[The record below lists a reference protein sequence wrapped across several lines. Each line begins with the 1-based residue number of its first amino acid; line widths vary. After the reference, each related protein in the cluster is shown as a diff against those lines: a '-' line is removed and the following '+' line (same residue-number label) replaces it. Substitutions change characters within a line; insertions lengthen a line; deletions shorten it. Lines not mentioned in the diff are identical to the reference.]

1 MPSPTGASDPPAAAL
16 ALAAY
21 RGLGHAFRPFVPLAL
36 ARRARRGKEDPAR
49 TGERYGI
56 ASIPRPAGRVVWV
69 HAASVGETNAVMG
82 LVERILAAGLAV
94 VLTTETV
101 TSAAL
106 AVRRLPAGAVHQFSP
121 LDVAPFVARF
131 LDHWRPDLALFVE
144 SEIWPV
150 TILQL
155 AARGVPQVRLN
166 AHMSARS
173 ARGWARV
180 AVVAR
185 ALFGRFT
192 LCLAQSE
199 ADGARYRALGAA
211 KVTVIGN
218 LKFDEPPPAADP
230 GGLAAFR
237 TEVGARPL
245 WVAAST
251 HEGEEAAV
259 AGVHR
264 RLAERHRDL
273 LTVIVPRHPARG
285 AEIRAAL
292 TADGLAVAQR
302 SRGERATPAT
312 GIYLADTL
320 GEMGLFYRAAPI
332 AFVGGTLA
340 PIGGHNPIEPVQL
353 DAAVIHGPHTQ
364 NAAGIY
370 AALDAGGGAIAVADA
385 AELAAAVARLLDDP
399 LTLAAQRARAVATLV
414 PFMGALERTFAALT
428 PWLAAKDAAAV
439 GA

>member
-1 MPSPTGASDPPAAAL
+1 MPSPTGASDPAAAAL

-36 ARRARRGKEDPAR
+36 ARRGRRGKEDPNRA
-49 TGERYGI
+49 GERYGI
-56 ASIPRPAGRVVWV
+56 AALPRPAGRVVWV
-69 HAASVGETNAVMG
+69 HAASVGETNAVIG
-82 LVERILAAGLAV
+82 LVERIVAAGLAV
-94 VLTTETV
+94 VLTTVTV

-106 AVRRLPAGAVHQFSP
+106 AARRLPAGAVHQFSP
-121 LDVAPFVARF
+121 LDVTPFVARF

-173 ARGWARV
+173 ARGWGRV
-180 AVVAR
+180 GMVAR

-199 ADGARYRALGAA
+199 ADGARYRALGARNVA
-211 KVTVIGN
+211 VIGN
-218 LKFDEPPPAADP
+218 LKLDEPPPAADP
-230 GGLAAFR
+230 GAVAAFQA
-237 TEVGARPL
+237 EVGGRPL

-259 AGVHR
+259 AEAHR

-273 LTVIVPRHPARG
+273 LTIIVPRHPARG

-292 TADGLAVAQR
+292 SAGGLAVAQR
-302 SRGERATPAT
+302 SLGERATPAT

-340 PIGGHNPIEPVQL
+340 ALGAHNPHEPVRL

-364 NAAGIY
+364 YAAEIY
-370 AALDAGGGAIAVADA
+370 AALDAGGGAVPVTDA
-385 AELAAAVARLLDDP
+385 AELAAAVGRFLDDP
-399 LTLAAQRARAVATLV
+399 SALAAQRARASAALA
-414 PFMGALERTFAALT
+414 PFTGALERTLAALA
-428 PWLAAKDAAAV
+428 PWLPARHAVAA